1 MSNQSIVMIT
11 PHGDPLGRIGEPDV
25 GGQCVYIR
33 QLSTA
38 LAAQGARV
46 VAFTRDRSDGKPKR
60 EQMAPGAEVVRIP
73 CGPKGFLP
81 KEEILPYLGEF
92 AAVVSD
98 TLRGDEVISSHF
110 WDGGYVAGLLDD
122 RSSWIHTSHSLGK
135 RKLASLPDADP
146 AEYKDRIEI
155 ETDILKRCDRI
166 VASTGLEERD
176 LIDLYSADAAKIS
189 VIPPGVDADYFHP
202 PKGKESLKEELGL
215 SSDPVVFT
223 LGRLDP
229 RKGFDLYFRAAA
241 QVRKQLGDEN
251 RVQFVLSAGTS
262 DDNKHEAQERN
273 RLQEL
278 IKSLSIED
286 DIIWREVLPESDIPR
301 YYGASDL
308 FVMPSRYEL
317 FGIVM
322 LEAMACGVPVVATKF
337 GGPPEVI
344 VDGETG
350 RLVDPTDIESFAAA
364 IAELIRDP
372 DRRKRMGEAARK
384 AIESKYSWNRLAE
397 RHLQLYADTVKSKG

>member
-1 MSNQSIVMIT
+1 MVT

-33 QLSTA
+33 ELSIA
-38 LAAQGARV
+38 LAAQGTKV

-60 EQMAPGAEVVRIP
+60 EQMAPGADVVRIP
-73 CGPKGFLP
+73 CGPKGFLS

-92 AAVVSD
+92 AAAVSD
-98 TLRGDEVISSHF
+98 SLRGNEVISSHF
-110 WDGGYVAGLLDD
+110 WDGGYVAGLLQ
-122 RSSWIHTSHSLGK
+122 SPMNWVHTSHSLGK
-135 RKLASLPDADP
+135 RKLASLPEANP
-146 AEYKDRIEI
+146 LEYKDRIAI
-155 ETDILKRCDRI
+155 ETDILQQCDAI
-166 VASTGLEERD
+166 IASTGLEEQD
-176 LIDLYSADAAKIS
+176 LRNLYRANAAKIA

-202 PKGKESLKEELGL
+202 PSDKESLKKELGL
-215 SSDPVVFT
+215 SADPVVFT

-241 QVRKQLGDEN
+241 QVREHMDHQ
-251 RVQFVLSAGTS
+251 RRAQFLLSAGTS
-262 DDNKHEAQERN
+262 DENEHEAEERN
-273 RLQEL
+273 RLQQL
-278 IKSLSIED
+278 LKSLSIND
-286 DIIWREVLPESDIPR
+286 SVIWRPVLPESDIPR

-344 VDGETG
+344 TDGENG
-350 RLVDPTDIESFAAA
+350 RLIDPTDIKSFAAA
-364 IAELIRDP
+364 VVELLRDP
-372 DRRKRMGEAARK
+372 DRRKKMGETARK
-384 AIESKYSWNRLAE
+384 TIESKYSWEMIAR
-397 RHLQLYADTVKSKG
+397 RHLRLYADTGRSKG